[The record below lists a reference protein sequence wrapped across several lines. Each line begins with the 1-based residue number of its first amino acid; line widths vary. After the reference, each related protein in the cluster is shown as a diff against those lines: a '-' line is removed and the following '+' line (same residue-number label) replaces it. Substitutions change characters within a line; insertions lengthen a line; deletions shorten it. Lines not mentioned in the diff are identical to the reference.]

1 MISGNNNIDVL
12 DIYKEEKLNIIV
24 SDIINKCGLSNKS
37 IYVEENID
45 GLKRVID
52 CPIDKDR
59 KLYLRDLNGWTLLT
73 RIEKFEMNNQ
83 LFILN
88 NEIRVFDNENIPLYS
103 RERYNVGFHGTLL
116 YKYDVINIS
125 DIKYEAYVRNGLN
138 DFIPLLVKKTK
149 DNELYG
155 YRITTNVGMYS
166 IGPSNIQLFGGIN
179 KKNRYY

>member
-1 MISGNNNIDVL
+1 MISGNNSIDVL
-12 DIYKEEKLNIIV
+12 DIHKEEKINIIV

-45 GLKRVID
+45 GLKRVIN
-52 CPIDKDR
+52 CPVDKDR

-73 RIEKFEMNNQ
+73 RIEKFEMDNQ

-116 YKYDVINIS
+116 YKYDLLNVN
-125 DIKYEAYVRNGLN
+125 DIKDNGCVRTGLN
-138 DFIPLLVKKTK
+138 DFIPLVIEKTDEK
-149 DNELYG
+149 EIYG
-155 YRITTNVGMYS
+155 YRISTNVGMYS